1 MISHKSFLRG
11 GLRTCA
17 RSIGGFGWVPGQGP
31 GGDLTWHLQLF
42 VAKKHVD
49 LMMAYPFD
57 REEELVSLLRTILGQ
72 GTERLLQARQIM
84 LELQSRA
91 ERTIHCLHKLRALV
105 PSEVK
110 WLSVF
115 NKAKRQCVV
124 ASGVVQ
130 TVPGLAACGAVR
142 WRKKASFFV
151 VDVVTLPFSVIF
163 LCQGPLPLG

>member
-1 MISHKSFLRG
+1 MDSETDMSDGEINQPGLSSLELWRMLPRG
-11 GLRTCA
+11 VQTT
-17 RSIGGFGWVPGQGP
+17 FGSDGALLP
-31 GGDLTWHLQLF
+31 DDALAYLF
-42 VAKKHVD
+42 D
-49 LMMAYPFD
+49 T
-57 REEELVSLLRTILGQ
+57 EEELVSLLRSILGE
-72 GTERLLQARQIM
+72 GAEGLLQARQIM

-110 WLSVF
+110 RLSVF
-115 NKAKRQCVV
+115 NKAKRKCVV

-151 VDVVTLPFSVIF
+151 VDVVTLPFSLIF
-163 LCQGPLPLG
+163 LCQGPLPHG

>member
-115 NKAKRQCVV
+115 NKAKRQS
-124 ASGVVQ
+124 ASVWW
-130 TVPGLAACGAVR
+130 LAAWCKRCRAWQRVGPCVGA
-142 WRKKASFFV
+142 KK
-151 VDVVTLPFSVIF
+151 LPF
-163 LCQGPLPLG
+163 LLWML